1 MSDSPTQIAGKKVAF
16 QGVPGAYSHMS
27 CRAVMPNVE
36 AVPYPS
42 FEDMLA
48 AVQNGDADWAMV
60 PVENSIAGRV
70 ADIHHLL
77 PGSGLFITGEHFQ
90 RVNHHL
96 LAPRGAT
103 LEDLVEVHSHAQGLA
118 QCRERL
124 HKLGLTPIMHSDTAG
139 AAKDVASRGDK
150 HIGAIASR
158 LAGEIYDLD
167 VLIES
172 AEDAEHNTTRF
183 LIMAR
188 EAVTPTRSEI
198 SSDMAPDSAPD
209 SAMITTMVFSLR
221 SVPAALYKAL
231 GGFATNGIN
240 LTKLE
245 SYIRPG
251 FHESAQFYMDVD
263 GHINDPAMQNAM
275 EELHF
280 YCQKDAVHVLGTY
293 PASRLRGRDMDAP
306 PL

>member
-1 MSDSPTQIAGKKVAF
+1 MSDSPKQIAGKKVAF
-16 QGVPGAYSHMS
+16 QGALGAYSHMA
-27 CRAVMPNVE
+27 CRAVMPDAE
-36 AVPYPS
+36 ALPYPS

-48 AVQNGDADWAMV
+48 AVQQGDADCAMV

-103 LEDLVEVHSHAQGLA
+103 LEGLVEVHSHAQGLA

-124 HKLGLTPIMHSDTAG
+124 HRLGLTPIMHSDTAG
-139 AAKDVASRGDK
+139 AAKDVAARGDK

-183 LIMAR
+183 LIMER
-188 EAVTPTRSEI
+188 DAVTPTHKAA
-198 SSDMAPDSAPD
+198 SDMA
-209 SAMITTMVFSLR
+209 MVTTIVFSLR

-231 GGFATNGIN
+231 GGFATNGLN

-263 GHINDPAMQNAM
+263 GHIDDPAMQNAM

-280 YCQKDAVHVLGTY
+280 YCQKDAVHILGSY
-293 PASRLRGRDMDAP
+293 PASGQRGRDID
-306 PL
+306 